1 MLNVKE
7 KFENEALFMR
17 DDETTLIKW
26 TEPLSQME
34 EEREKNAKSMF
45 LEDIKSLKGLNRY
58 LYHLILVYVLI
69 QFREKTLIGKGG
81 HNNV

>member
-1 MLNVKE
+1 
-7 KFENEALFMR
+7 MR
-17 DDETTLIKW
+17 YDETTLIKW

-34 EEREKNAKSMF
+34 EERAKNAKNIF
-45 LEDIKSLKGLNRY
+45 LEEIQSVKGLERY

-69 QFREKTLIGKGG
+69 QFREKSLIGKGG